1 MERIDQQ
8 SSRPSGAELAVT
20 MRRGLFR
27 TGMLANGGGALIAF
41 AFLAFLLPAGPAGE
55 DGRLLPNAAVFV
67 VYLPLTLVLGSRWA
81 RRRQVPV
88 DRWLRSGRAAGS
100 EERAC
105 VLRQPLDQ
113 AMISFVF
120 WAIAALLFTT
130 LNVVADLSLAV
141 SAGVGAL
148 LAGLTSA
155 TLNYLAAERVLRPV
169 TARALEGAAP
179 PERLV
184 LGVRGR
190 LTIAWALGSG
200 VTMLAIAGIALI
212 GLLDETFERPT
223 LAAAALFLVVVG
235 LGTGLLLTRLA
246 ARSVADP
253 LTAVRSALADVER
266 GRFDVEVPVDDG
278 SEIGFLEA
286 GFNRMASGLG
296 ERERLREAFGTF
308 VDPELTDRVLREG
321 TDLAG
326 EEVELSVLFMD
337 VRGFTSYAEGASAR
351 DVVATLN
358 ELYDDVVPLI
368 AEHGGH
374 ANKFVGD
381 GLLAVFG
388 APRRLSGHADCAV
401 SAALA
406 LAKLV
411 RERHGHKIGVGVGV
425 NSGVVVAGTVGGG
438 GRLEFTV
445 IGDVVN
451 TAARVEAATRE
462 TGDDVLITEATL
474 ALLSDGDGGWEERPP
489 MELKGKSREV
499 RLYAPAAP
507 LPVG

>member
-1 MERIDQQ
+1 MRLVDER
-8 SSRPSGAELAVT
+8 SGASGGAELADT
-20 MRRGLFR
+20 MRRRLFR
-27 TGMLANGGGALIAF
+27 AGVLANGGGAVIAF
-41 AFLAFLLPAGPAGE
+41 AFLAFLLPAGPSG
-55 DGRLLPNAAVFV
+55 DGARLGLNAAVFA
-67 VYLPLTLVLGSRWA
+67 VYLPLTILVGSRWA
-81 RRRQVPV
+81 RRRQEPI
-88 DRWLRSGRAAGS
+88 DRWLRSGHAPTDA
-100 EERAC
+100 ERAR
-105 VLRQPLDQ
+105 VLRNPLDQ
-113 AMISFVF
+113 ALISSVF
-120 WAIAALLFTT
+120 WVLAALLFTA
-130 LNVVADLSLAV
+130 LNVAVNPSLAV

-148 LAGLTSA
+148 LAGLTA
-155 TLNYLAAERVLRPV
+155 AALNYLAAERVLRPV
-169 TARALEGAAP
+169 TAKALEGAAP
-179 PERLV
+179 PERQS

-200 VTMLAIAGIALI
+200 VTMLAIGGIAVI
-212 GLLDETFERPT
+212 GLLDEEFERPT
-223 LAAAALFLVVVG
+223 LSAAALFLAVVG

-253 LTAVRSALADVER
+253 LTAVRSALADIER
-266 GRFDVEVPVDDG
+266 GHFGVEVPVDDG

-286 GFNRMASGLG
+286 GFNRMAVGLS

-337 VRGFTSYAEGASAR
+337 VRGFTGYAESASAR

-358 ELYDDVVPLI
+358 ALYEDVVPLI

-388 APRRLSGHADCAV
+388 APRRLTAHADCAV

-406 LAKLV
+406 LARVV
-411 RERHGHKIGVGVGV
+411 RDRHGERLGVGVGV
-425 NSGVVVAGTVGGG
+425 NSGPVVAGTIGGG

-489 MELKGKSREV
+489 VELKGKRRGV
-499 RLYAPAAP
+499 RLYAPATE
-507 LPVG
+507 LPVT